1 MPRGLYQNWNRDFG
15 ISRFVLLECTGCSQP
30 LVVAREQ
37 EGEDQDGEVWS
48 VPRQVYPPV
57 EEAMGPKVPSPIAA
71 SYREAR
77 RVFLVQS
84 YDSTALMCRKTI
96 ELLCNDL
103 GAIGS
108 DLKKKLAYLKTSG
121 VIDDRIHDW
130 SDQILREIG
139 NDAAHAG
146 TVNKED
152 AKDAI
157 EFTKAILDY
166 VYVFMPAFNEFRLR
180 HPKP

>member
-1 MPRGLYQNWNRDFG
+1 MFEVGDHASGRA
-15 ISRFVLLECTGCSQP
+15 RFVLLECIGCSAP
-30 LVVAREQ
+30 LVVSRDY
-37 EGEDQDGEVWS
+37 EGESYEGEIWS
-48 VPRQVYPPV
+48 LPAQIYPPV
-57 EEAMGPKVPSPIAA
+57 EETLGPKVPAPIAA

-77 RVFLVQS
+77 RVFLVRS

-108 DLKKKLAYLKTSG
+108 DLKKKLEYLKGAG
-121 VIDDRIHDW
+121 VIDERIHEW

-139 NDAAHAG
+139 NDAAHAC

-166 VYVFMPAFNEFRLR
+166 VYVFMPAFNEFRIR
-180 HPKP
+180 HTKP

>member
-1 MPRGLYQNWNRDFG
+1 MYEYGDPEYGFA
-15 ISRFVLLECTGCSQP
+15 RFVLLQCTGCSSP
-30 LVVAREQ
+30 LVVTRDRV
-37 EGEDQDGEVWS
+37 GIDYDGDVWS
-48 VPRQVYPPV
+48 PPEQVYPPV
-57 EEAMGPKVPSPIAA
+57 EETLGPNVPPTIAA

-77 RVFLVQS
+77 RVSLVRS

-103 GAIGS
+103 GAIGT
-108 DLKKKLAYLKTSG
+108 DLKKKLAYLKGAG
-121 VIDDRIHDW
+121 VIDDRIHEW

-146 TVNKED
+146 TVSPED

-157 EFTKAILDY
+157 EFTRAILDY
-166 VYVFMPAFNEFRLR
+166 LYVFMPAFNAFKAR
-180 HPKP
+180 HPKV